1 MNAFS
6 DVRPSFSQSAP
17 KAFGLRLWRAM
28 WLRQHTR
35 SALRQLSDEQLLDI
49 GLTPQDARR
58 EAAKPFW
65 K

>member
-6 DVRPSFSQSAP
+6 DVRPPFSQP
-17 KAFGLRLWRAM
+17 GLKAGGLSLWRAV

-35 SALRQLSDEQLLDI
+35 RALLQLSDEQLLDI